1 MNLQYFF
8 EEQDK
13 LLNKTSL
20 SLKRYLFGKIDLN
33 LKCTAI
39 LGQRGVGKTTLM
51 LQIIK
56 SKYNNNKALYISIDS
71 PFFQS
76 ISLYEFA
83 KEFEQ
88 MAGEVLF
95 IDEVH
100 KYPNWAS
107 HIKEIYDKLDL
118 KVIFSGSSILK
129 ISKQNAD
136 LSRRAVVYNLE
147 NLSFREYLLFNKV
160 ANFDPLSL
168 EEILEHHQKYANE
181 ISQQIKPLKHFKEY
195 LKTGAYPFFL
205 EDKSIYHKKIVQI
218 LNIILESDLPYIN
231 QIEVAQISK
240 LKKLLYLLAIS
251 VPFVPNITD
260 LSQSTNISRPKIY
273 EYLQYL
279 EDAKIINSIRSK
291 DKGYSIMSKPQ
302 KLFMQNSNISY
313 AITQSPNIG
322 ALRETF
328 FVNQIKNYYSN
339 SNSFLDEHI
348 YSAKKGDFLVDNK
361 YIFEI
366 GGKNKGF
373 EQIKDLPNS
382 FVAADDIEIGFGNKI
397 PLWLFGFLYWVCK
410 KLYI

>member
-20 SLKRYLFGKIDLN
+20 SLKRYLFDKIDLN

-51 LQIIK
+51 LQLIK

-88 MAGEVLF
+88 MGGEVLF

-181 ISQQIKPLKHFKEY
+181 ISQQIKPLKYFKEY
-195 LKTGAYPFFL
+195 LKIGVYPFFL

-279 EDAKIINSIRSK
+279 EDAKIINSLRSK

-313 AITQSPNIG
+313 AITQNPNIG

-348 YSAKKGDFLVDNK
+348 YIAKQGDFLVANK
-361 YIFEI
+361 YTFEI

-397 PLWLFGFLYWVCK
+397 PLWLFGFLY
-410 KLYI
+410 

>member
-1 MNLQYFF
+1 MDLQYFF

-13 LLNKTSL
+13 LLDKVSM
-20 SLKRYLFGKIDLN
+20 SKKRYLFESIDLN
-33 LKCTAI
+33 LKCIAI

-51 LQIIK
+51 LQMIK

-88 MAGEVLF
+88 MGGEVLF
-95 IDEVH
+95 VDEVH
-100 KYPNWAS
+100 KYPNWSS
-107 HIKEIYDKLDL
+107 HIKEIYDKLDI

-129 ISKQNAD
+129 ISKQNGD
-136 LSRRAVVYNLE
+136 LSRRAVVYTLE
-147 NLSFREYLLFNKV
+147 NLSFREYLLFSDIE
-160 ANFDPLSL
+160 NFKPLSL
-168 EEILEHHQKYANE
+168 EDILTNHQSYAKD
-181 ISQQIKPLKHFKEY
+181 IVKQIKPLKYFKEY
-195 LKTGAYPFFL
+195 LKVGAYPFFL
-205 EDKSIYHKKIVQI
+205 EDRSVYHKRVAQI

-231 QIEVAQISK
+231 QIEMAQISK
-240 LKKLLYLLAIS
+240 LKKLLYLLAVS

-279 EDAKIINSIRSK
+279 EDAKIINSLRSK

-313 AITQSPNIG
+313 AVTQNPNIG

-328 FVNQIKNYYSN
+328 FVNQIKNYYADS
-339 SNSFLDEHI
+339 SSFLDEYI
-348 YSAKKGDFLVDNK
+348 YSAKQGDFLVDGR
-361 YIFEI
+361 YTFEI
-366 GGKNKGF
+366 GGKNKSF
-373 EQIKDLPNS
+373 KQIKDIPNS
-382 FVAADDIEIGFGNKI
+382 FIAADDIEVGFGDKI
-397 PLWLFGFLYWVCK
+397 PLWLFGFLY
-410 KLYI
+410 